1 MSDRTEFLHPDFEP
15 GEFDLVERQLR
26 QSLVQ
31 EARKVRP
38 GDRLDAILHEAHEAG
53 PVTATGGSGP
63 RRWLTPVAAAAL
75 VAAIA
80 GGAWWATQE
89 SGGTPSPPAGSPSA
103 SAPAQ
108 SSTGPSTSAPST
120 PTSPTQSASQGPGAT
135 VQAALPAY
143 FVGPVGDA
151 KPTYKLFREFVR
163 ASLPADA
170 TDVDRVVKAVALA
183 MNAQPYSNTDG
194 YLQPWSGTTVT
205 AATVTSDTI
214 EVELSGPGA
223 EGFTPEVQ
231 RLAVQSLVWTAQAA
245 VGRGAL
251 PVELRIAG
259 GASELFGTISTA
271 QSFTRPPADESWRD
285 LAPVWVT
292 SPTRDQ
298 VLPARTPVTVKG
310 EATVFEATVQW
321 QLDRGA
327 TKVTG
332 GTAMATVGAPSRGT
346 YSVELGRLT
355 AGTYTVRVWEASAK
369 DGSVAA
375 QDSVTFTVR

>member
-15 GEFDLVERQLR
+15 GEFDRVERQLR

-31 EARKVRP
+31 EARKVSP

-53 PVTATGGSGP
+53 PVTATGGP
-63 RRWLTPVAAAAL
+63 RRWVAPVAAAAL

-80 GGAWWATQE
+80 GGAWWATQD

-103 SAPAQ
+103 SPTVP
-108 SSTGPSTSAPST
+108 SPTGPPTSAPST
-120 PTSPTQSASQGPGAT
+120 VQTSPTQSSTTGGGAT

-151 KPTYKLFREFVR
+151 KPTYKLFRQFVR
-163 ASLPADA
+163 TSLPADA
-170 TDVDRVVKAVALA
+170 TDVDRVVKAVGLA
-183 MNAQPYSNTDG
+183 MDAQPYSNTAG
-194 YLQPWSGTTVT
+194 YLQPWSGTTVST
-205 AATVTSDTI
+205 ATVTSDTI
-214 EVELSGPGA
+214 DVELSGPGA

-251 PVELRIAG
+251 PVQFHIAG
-259 GASELFGTISTA
+259 GATELFGTISTA

-285 LAPVWVT
+285 LAPIWVT
-292 SPTRDQ
+292 APTTDQ
-298 VLPARTPVTVKG
+298 VFAASSAVTVKG
-310 EATVFEATVQW
+310 EATVFEATLQW
-321 QLDRGA
+321 ELDRGT
-327 TKVTG
+327 TKVKA

-346 YSVELGRLT
+346 YSVELGRLEP
-355 AGTYTVRVWEASAK
+355 GTYTVRVLEASAK